1 MNPFS
6 LWRTLFFPQKNAW
19 DKNQIQFVEII
30 LFFTLLSFVTGIY
43 SFLKWYNNDQQILIY
58 TSLFLIA
65 AEFIAALVLRLFKMP
80 SLALNIGFTGMTI
93 NALNLVYQTGGV
105 IISPQAFWIP
115 LLIISFFLTAS
126 LTMAMCWS
134 GIVIAI
140 TAWMVNQSLH
150 NIEQPHLVLSQA
162 NMITETWSGIMVPL
176 VIICI
181 AQAYTAKQRQKSM
194 LASTIAQ
201 QESQAAAEQSQKE
214 EQNLSRVLALASG
227 NANQLTTVAEQLSQ
241 QSSEL
246 HCQVDDLNTTCDTQA
261 SAAEQ
266 MTSRLQQMTL
276 DFQQSE
282 QFVQGLH
289 LRSEEIN
296 NQAQT
301 SASSLTA
308 STNAISSILQSNQE
322 MVVVADLITAVAEQ
336 TNLLALNAA
345 IEAARAGEQGRGF
358 TVVADQVRD
367 LSARSNQAAREIRQL
382 LSRST
387 LEVNQGQHVISET
400 VTELSEIIN
409 KVGGTLTDVQQLAK
423 IMAEQVDVLLELNLA
438 SQNVAESVEKT
449 SQVSVSVATQGTQ
462 LSQQVIILKT
472 LANDLNAVIEL
483 S

>member
-6 LWRTLFFPQKNAW
+6 LWRTLFFPQTNNW
-19 DKNQIQFVEII
+19 NKNQHQSVEII

-43 SFLKWYNNDQQILIY
+43 SLAKWYSHGHQELIY
-58 TSLFLIA
+58 TSLFLIC
-65 AEFIAALVLRLFKMP
+65 AELLAALTLRIFKNT
-80 SLALNIGFTGMTI
+80 SLALNIGFSGMVI

-105 IISPQAFWIP
+105 ITSPQAFWIP

-126 LTMAMCWS
+126 LTMAICWS
-134 GIVIAI
+134 GIVITI
-140 TAWMVNQSLH
+140 TAWMINQSLN
-150 NIEQPHLVLSQA
+150 NIELPNLVLSQA
-162 NMITETWSGIMVPL
+162 GIVRETWSGVMVPL

-181 AQAYTAKQRQKSM
+181 AQAYTAKQRQKAM
-194 LASTIAQ
+194 LASELAQ
-201 QESQAAAEQSQKE
+201 QESQAAAERSQKE
-214 EQNLSRVLALASG
+214 EQNLSRVLVLAG
-227 NANQLTTVAEQLSQ
+227 DNAGQLTTVAEQLSL
-241 QSSEL
+241 QSDEL
-246 HCQVDDLNTTCDTQA
+246 YNQVDDLNITCDTQA

-266 MTSRLQQMTL
+266 MTNRLKQMTL

-282 QFVQGLH
+282 QFVQELQQ
-289 LRSEEIN
+289 RSEDIN

-308 STNAISSILQSNQE
+308 STNAISNILHSNQE
-322 MVVVADLITAVAEQ
+322 MVVVADLITSIAEQ

-367 LSARSNQAAREIRQL
+367 LSSRSNQAAREIRQL
-382 LSRST
+382 LDRSSQ
-387 LEVNQGQHVISET
+387 EVNQGQIVIKGS
-400 VTELSEIIN
+400 VAELSDIID
-409 KVGGTLTDVQQLAK
+409 KVGCTLTDVQQLAK
-423 IMAEQVDVLLELNLA
+423 LMAEQVDAVLELNSA
-438 SQNVAESVEKT
+438 SQNVADNVDKT

-472 LANDLNAVIEL
+472 LANDLNSVIEL

>member
-6 LWRTLFFPQKNAW
+6 LWRTLFFPQKNNW
-19 DKNQIQFVEII
+19 DKNQIQLVEII
-30 LFFTLLSFVTGIY
+30 LFFTFLSFVTGIY
-43 SFLKWYNNDQQILIY
+43 SFVKWYNHGQQVLIY
-58 TSLFLIA
+58 TSLFLLC
-65 AEFIAALVLRLFKMP
+65 AELIAALVLRLFKTP
-80 SLALNIGFTGMTI
+80 SLALHIGFAGMVV

-134 GIVIAI
+134 GVVIAI
-140 TAWMVNQSLH
+140 TGWMVNQSLH
-150 NIEQPHLVLSQA
+150 NIEPPHLILSPA
-162 NMITETWSGIMVPL
+162 SLVTDTWSGIMVPL

-194 LASTIAQ
+194 LASTLAQ
-201 QESQAAAEQSQKE
+201 QESQAAAEQSRKE
-214 EQNLSRVLALASG
+214 EQNLSRVLVLASG
-227 NANQLTTVAEQLSQ
+227 NACQLTTVAEQLAQ

-246 HCQVDDLNTTCDTQA
+246 YSQVDDLNITCDTQA
-261 SAAEQ
+261 SAAEK
-266 MTSRLQQMTL
+266 MTHHLKKMTL

-282 QFVQGLH
+282 QFVQELQ

-308 STNAISSILQSNQE
+308 STNAISRILQSNQE
-322 MVVVADLITAVAEQ
+322 MVIVADLISSVAEQ

-358 TVVADQVRD
+358 TVVADQVRE
-367 LSARSNQAAREIRQL
+367 LSARSNQAAREIRL
-382 LSRST
+382 LLDRST
-387 LEVNQGQHVISET
+387 HEVNQGQIVIQGS

-409 KVGGTLTDVQQLAK
+409 KVGGTLTDVQQLTK
-423 IMAEQVDVLLELNLA
+423 IMAEQVEVLLELNLA
-438 SQNVAESVEKT
+438 SQAVAESVDKT
-449 SQVSVSVATQGTQ
+449 SQISESVATQGTQ

-472 LANDLNAVIEL
+472 LADDLNTVIEL